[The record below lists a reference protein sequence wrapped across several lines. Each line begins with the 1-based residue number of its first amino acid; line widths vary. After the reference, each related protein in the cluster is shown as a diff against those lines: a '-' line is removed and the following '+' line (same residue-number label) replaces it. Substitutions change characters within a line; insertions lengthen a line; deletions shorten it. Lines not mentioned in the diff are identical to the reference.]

1 MKRECEKQTYKI
13 NYFTKIVQLFLLPLY
28 IHEVVKTKVKKKQ
41 PRTCNKTFLCIQHV
55 KNLFHVSLQTV
66 TLLF

>member
-28 IHEVVKTKVKKKQ
+28 IHEVVKTKVKKNNQ
-41 PRTCNKTFLCIQHV
+41 GPVIRLFFAYSMLKTYFM
-55 KNLFHVSLQTV
+55 
-66 TLLF
+66 